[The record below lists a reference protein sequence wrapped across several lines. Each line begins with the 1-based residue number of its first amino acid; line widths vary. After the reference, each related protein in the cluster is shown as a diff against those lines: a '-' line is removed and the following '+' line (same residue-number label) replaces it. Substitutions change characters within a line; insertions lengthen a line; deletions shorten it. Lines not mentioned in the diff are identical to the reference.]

1 MPPQDANPTPSFG
14 GLGLRLAVNDGAPVR
29 DEHDH
34 PLPQR
39 APRVIAPEAYDNVKQ
54 VLDSGFTLDLVSEFE
69 REFADACGVRYGVAL
84 ANCTSAIH
92 AVIGALAL
100 GPGDEVIVSPITDY
114 GSLAGVVHQGA
125 APVFP
130 DVDPGTGLMTAE
142 HVERVITSRTR
153 AIIAVHFYGQICDMD
168 PIIDLAQ
175 RHNIPVIEDVCQAT
189 FAEYK
194 GRRAGSIGDVGC
206 FSFDGGKLLPT
217 DNGGMAVTD
226 NRDLAEAI
234 RFFAVDRGSVQTPPL
249 GRVHERPGYNFQF
262 GNMEAAVGL
271 AQLKLVPEQNLRRI
285 DRAERLSEKLRQI
298 DGVSPP
304 SVSRPGGHVYWVC
317 PVHFDLERFK
327 VGIEELAGALRA
339 EGLSGIGS
347 VMYYL
352 VPHSHRFLDNREA
365 DIERLANAR
374 GHLERTLRW
383 GFPFKYTDAD
393 IDDIEAMFLKVVES
407 YHA

>member
-1 MPPQDANPTPSFG
+1 MATTATSAQ
-14 GLGLRLAVNDGAPVR
+14 LRLAVNGGAPVR

-125 APVFP
+125 APVLP

-234 RFFAVDRGSVQTPPL
+234 RFFAVDRGSVQGASARLGPPESSSWPTTTHFRRTRSSWWRRSCRTL
-249 GRVHERPGYNFQF
+249 WRWRSSCPRTGWWPT
-262 GNMEAAVGL
+262 AV
-271 AQLKLVPEQNLRRI
+271 EHLRSASGQMVWKR
-285 DRAERLSEKLRQI
+285 ERLVKPCERMCPS
-298 DGVSPP
+298 DGQV
-304 SVSRPGGHVYWVC
+304 V
-317 PVHFDLERFK
+317 
-327 VGIEELAGALRA
+327 A
-339 EGLSGIGS
+339 
-347 VMYYL
+347 
-352 VPHSHRFLDNREA
+352 FL
-365 DIERLANAR
+365 
-374 GHLERTLRW
+374 TW
-383 GFPFKYTDAD
+383 Q
-393 IDDIEAMFLKVVES
+393 
-407 YHA
+407 